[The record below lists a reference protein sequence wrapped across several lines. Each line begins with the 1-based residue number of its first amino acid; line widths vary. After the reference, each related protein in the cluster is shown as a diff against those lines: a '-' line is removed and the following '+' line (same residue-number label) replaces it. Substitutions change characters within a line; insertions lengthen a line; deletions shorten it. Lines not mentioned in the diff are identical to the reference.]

1 MYLSQTDSLV
11 TNPQDLVVEHHG
23 WVVYK
28 WMEAAVKSVS
38 WQPSCVVNNYEDNSW
53 AFIVIYK
60 CLFA

>member
-23 WVVYK
+23 A
-28 WMEAAVKSVS
+28 M
-38 WQPSCVVNNYEDNSW
+38 SCVNNYEDNSW
-53 AFIVIYK
+53 AFTVIYK